1 MKVVHMFLSRLLAIL
16 ICALPVS
23 VAAHEFWIE
32 PETYQV
38 EPGERLQA
46 VFKNGQEFEGSS
58 LSFFERSS
66 ARFEMYADGQVMALT
81 PRSGDSPALDV
92 DAPVTDGLVSV
103 VHETTPS
110 LLTYRE
116 WEKFLKFAA
125 HKDFKTAAADH
136 IAAGW
141 SQEMFRERYTRHVK
155 ALFAVGSGQG
165 DDAATGM
172 ETEFIALTNPYVAGF
187 DNNMRVEVQ
196 YRGAPRADAQVEVF
210 DRAPDNSVTIS
221 LFRTDAAGQVSV
233 PVQNGHEYLFDA
245 VVLRSIPAPV
255 AEENPLVWETLWA
268 ALTFK
273 VPE

>member
-1 MKVVHMFLSRLLAIL
+1 MKVVHMFMSRLLTIL

-103 VHETTPS
+103 VHETT
-110 LLTYRE
+110 
-116 WEKFLKFAA
+116 
-125 HKDFKTAAADH
+125 
-136 IAAGW
+136 
-141 SQEMFRERYTRHVK
+141 
-155 ALFAVGSGQG
+155 
-165 DDAATGM
+165 
-172 ETEFIALTNPYVAGF
+172 
-187 DNNMRVEVQ
+187 
-196 YRGAPRADAQVEVF
+196 
-210 DRAPDNSVTIS
+210 
-221 LFRTDAAGQVSV
+221 
-233 PVQNGHEYLFDA
+233 
-245 VVLRSIPAPV
+245 
-255 AEENPLVWETLWA
+255 
-268 ALTFK
+268 
-273 VPE
+273 